1 MFLFQETLPF
11 NYEWLSVAITETA
24 TLFFFVLV
32 GYKFRP
38 VKTNPYLKLD
48 QEDKDEDDEAIALT
62 PNGLFENV
70 TKVQRITITDEVND
84 IPGAIGGYSSDSD
97 ENSSLLKT
105 RNDVSIL

>member
-1 MFLFQETLPF
+1 M
-11 NYEWLSVAITETA
+11 AITETA

-38 VKTNPYLKLD
+38 VKTNPYLRLQ
-48 QEDKDEDDEAIALT
+48 QEDKDGDEAVALT

-70 TKVQRITITDEVND
+70 TKVQRITIADEVND

-97 ENSSLLKT
+97 ENNTLLKT